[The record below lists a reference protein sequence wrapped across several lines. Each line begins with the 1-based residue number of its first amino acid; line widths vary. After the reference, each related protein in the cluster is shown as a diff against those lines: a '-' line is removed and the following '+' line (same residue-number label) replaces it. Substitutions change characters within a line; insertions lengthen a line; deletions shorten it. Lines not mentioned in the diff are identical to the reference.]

1 MEQLDHIDR
10 AILECLSENA
20 KQSLKEIA
28 EQIGLSTTPT
38 FERIKRLERTG
49 VIAKYTVQ
57 LDRKK
62 VGRGLCVFC
71 HVTLRE
77 HKLEMLEGFERKVVG
92 LKQVEQCYHVAG
104 DHDYLLFISVSDM
117 EEYEHFLKNE
127 LTAIPSIANVHSSF
141 VLSEV
146 Q

>member
-62 VGRGLCVFC
+62 I
-71 HVTLRE
+71 
-77 HKLEMLEGFERKVVG
+77 KRKG
-92 LKQVEQCYHVAG
+92 K
-104 DHDYLLFISVSDM
+104 FI
-117 EEYEHFLKNE
+117 
-127 LTAIPSIANVHSSF
+127 
-141 VLSEV
+141 
-146 Q
+146 